1 MCRQETKPFP
11 KYWEQTPHGDCEIS
25 GGEKKITEKHNGQNK
40 VRTGSS
46 ARAISMAPI

>member
-1 MCRQETKPFP
+1 MVTVKLV
-11 KYWEQTPHGDCEIS
+11 

-40 VRTGSS
+40 VRAGSS